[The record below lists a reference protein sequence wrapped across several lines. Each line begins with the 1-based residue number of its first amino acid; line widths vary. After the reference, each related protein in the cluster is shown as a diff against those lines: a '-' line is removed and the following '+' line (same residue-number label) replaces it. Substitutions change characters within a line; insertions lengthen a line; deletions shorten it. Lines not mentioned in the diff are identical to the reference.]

1 MLTSKMEMR
10 LMQRDVNKICKQ
22 SKLPISYLDES
33 DWQPGYGG
41 STTGWT
47 DYEEYYCSPNEV
59 TSLNIKKY
67 PYGNVTE
74 GNLVI
79 LIPKDT
85 QLPTDT
91 KEFKVKYNNQTYSTK
106 NGLLESERLGNDF
119 LHYIM
124 VVRLA
129 R

>member
-10 LMQRDVNKICKQ
+10 LMQRDTDKICKQ
-22 SKLPISYLDES
+22 SKLPMSYLDES
-33 DWQPGYGG
+33 NWQPGYGG

-67 PYGNVTE
+67 PYGNINE
-74 GNLVI
+74 GDIVL

-85 QLPTDT
+85 QLPSI
-91 KEFKVKYNNQTYSTK
+91 KEFKVKYNNQIYSTK
-106 NGLLESERLGNDF
+106 DGLLESERLGNTF

-124 VVRLA
+124 VVSVS
-129 R
+129 